1 MHVVI
6 NTESITR
13 TRAGRDQPYRRSQV
27 PDATPK
33 SPTTHT
39 DQARRPAERVEYFF
53 DCPAELQQNVLDH
66 STEIQIWDVILSF
79 KKAFEVFLQYLT
91 RKLNVRVRSHDRG
104 SLIITV
110 ECSSLQILEGLWA
123 DYRSGLLNNVA
134 QEMLVRSE
142 VLVELDCAE
151 IRLKPLFLR
160 RNTKKENKSSRVT
173 QVSQQGLQ
181 PAGVLAGKTAEK
193 KRTNKQSLMSQ

>member
-6 NTESITR
+6 NIESITR

-27 PDATPK
+27 ADATPK

-151 IRLKPLFLR
+151 IKLKTLISE
-160 RNTKKENKSSRVT
+160 KEYEEGKQIFKSNSSKSTRSPT
-173 QVSQQGLQ
+173 GGCVSG
-181 PAGVLAGKTAEK
+181 
-193 KRTNKQSLMSQ
+193 